1 MLFPCVK
8 KKKKEGWSHK
18 TGQNGPA
25 FLCVGLVWM
34 TFGGAA
40 QLGLLFNSLSL
51 MTCNLFPLLCSN
63 ALAIQV
69 VLLVELERIPA
80 ASLVQKCNVMMLAG

>member
-1 MLFPCVK
+1 MSLIAFSSC
-8 KKKKEGWSHK
+8 KKERGGVIK
-18 TGQNGPA
+18 LVKMDLLFCGG
-25 FLCVGLVWM
+25 GLVWM
-34 TFGGAA
+34 TSGGAA

-51 MTCNLFPLLCSN
+51 MMCNLFPLLCSN

-69 VLLVELERIPA
+69 VLVEFERIPA

>member
-1 MLFPCVK
+1 
-8 KKKKEGWSHK
+8 
-18 TGQNGPA
+18 
-25 FLCVGLVWM
+25 M
-34 TFGGAA
+34 TSGGAA

-51 MTCNLFPLLCSN
+51 MMCNLFPLLCSN

-69 VLLVELERIPA
+69 VLVEFERIPA

>member
-1 MLFPCVK
+1 M
-8 KKKKEGWSHK
+8 
-18 TGQNGPA
+18 
-25 FLCVGLVWM
+25 WM
-34 TFGGAA
+34 TSGGAA

-51 MTCNLFPLLCSN
+51 MMCNLFPLLCSN

-69 VLLVELERIPA
+69 VLVEFERIPA